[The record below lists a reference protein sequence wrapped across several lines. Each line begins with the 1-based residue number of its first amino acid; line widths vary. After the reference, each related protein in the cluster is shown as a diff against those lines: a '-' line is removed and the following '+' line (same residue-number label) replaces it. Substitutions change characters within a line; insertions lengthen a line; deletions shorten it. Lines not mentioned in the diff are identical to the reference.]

1 MSCVA
6 GHVSWLIKSS
16 LPSGSCAGGQLGHN
30 VWRWEP
36 SQQRGFDLG
45 SCSPRGAPETCLG
58 SSDWAPALTSSC
70 REHGRVVGDR
80 GPFLLSGYVSTCYK
94 YLSQSPDHSL
104 QLKNTTKTP
113 EEREEHCCSKMYS
126 FLLQMKFKAFT
137 ACLGLQFTMHIRNFL
152 KTSLHRFLFFFSCQ
166 SAEQLS
172 PFLFLFGHFP
182 AAMGAKAP
190 SPCAAAAVGDE
201 DMQKLPVAVVISCNP
216 TDTHTANS
224 CVTICVFRLLSIAL
238 EKKAQELRSR
248 HVVSAFPF
256 SHIWWME
263 NWGGK

>member
-104 QLKNTTKTP
+104 QLRNTTKTP

-137 ACLGLQFTMHIRNFL
+137 ACLGLQFTMHIRNLL
-152 KTSLHRFLFFFSCQ
+152 KTSLNRFLFFFLVKVQSSFPHFFFYLDIFLLRWEQRPLHLVQLQQLVMKMCRNCQ
-166 SAEQLS
+166 WLWLFPVILLIPILLIAVSLFAFFDFS
-172 PFLFLFGHFP
+172 P
-182 AAMGAKAP
+182 
-190 SPCAAAAVGDE
+190 
-201 DMQKLPVAVVISCNP
+201 
-216 TDTHTANS
+216 
-224 CVTICVFRLLSIAL
+224 
-238 EKKAQELRSR
+238 
-248 HVVSAFPF
+248 
-256 SHIWWME
+256 
-263 NWGGK
+263 